1 MSGGVAG
8 CSAGVVRELVG
19 SGTLGA
25 QSRRVA
31 LMISTPSVAV
41 LGSPTRTVPIAASL
55 QRAGLGVRSITTRRA
70 HRSPGTT
77 SSSDLTV
84 LTWPPGVHPVL
95 ESEIYGFHTGAMHV
109 WWHGRGASVGPFV
122 RPGFGPCPACLA
134 SAGRS
139 PSTRG
144 TSSHFVAWAAAWV
157 ALQASAVVE
166 HGSTDLMGTSWTW
179 HADDPGLSLLRWPW
193 RTSCSTR
200 GCHDS

>member
-84 LTWPPGVHPVL
+84 LTWPPPACIRCSNPRSMASTRERCTSGGTGGAHPWGPLSGLVSGLAQRAWPQRGVAPVHAVPPATSSPGL
-95 ESEIYGFHTGAMHV
+95 LPGWRSRPVRSSSTAAPISWARV
-109 WWHGRGASVGPFV
+109 GRGMPMT
-122 RPGFGPCPACLA
+122 PA
-134 SAGRS
+134 
-139 PSTRG
+139 
-144 TSSHFVAWAAAWV
+144 
-157 ALQASAVVE
+157 
-166 HGSTDLMGTSWTW
+166 
-179 HADDPGLSLLRWPW
+179 
-193 RTSCSTR
+193 
-200 GCHDS
+200 